1 MPDMSELLSSM
12 RSLGLSEA
20 DIMDAFRDPGTFLN
34 ALGTPTE
41 GASSFPPADT
51 TSGSEPP
58 PRQIREI
65 DESRRRWE
73 AERCAVPIKTVPLTR
88 DQVLDGFFPDL
99 PRPKLHEVM
108 SYVTTVGHQ
117 VSFSQTPLSELKPS
131 EYTLTPL
138 NNNHNTKHF

>member
-41 GASSFPPADT
+41 GASSF
-51 TSGSEPP
+51 